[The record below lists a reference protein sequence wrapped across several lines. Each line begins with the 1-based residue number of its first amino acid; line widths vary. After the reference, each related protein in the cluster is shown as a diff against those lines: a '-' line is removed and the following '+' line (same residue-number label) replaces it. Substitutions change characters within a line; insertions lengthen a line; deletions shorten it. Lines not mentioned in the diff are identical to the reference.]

1 MAWTVPVTDRVG
13 GELMTADDCN
23 RITGN
28 ILYLSTSAILTA
40 DVGGDSILSDWLSV
54 VLNALQDLCTS
65 IGVTPSG
72 LTEKWTS
79 DNINLIES
87 ITLACYD
94 RVAHL
99 REQQALTVY
108 AGERYSGQGDYY
120 MGGF

>member
-13 GELMTADDCN
+13 GELMTAADCN

-28 ILYLSTSAILTA
+28 IRYLSASAALPA
-40 DVGGDSILSDWLSV
+40 DVDGDSILTDWLSV
-54 VLNALQDLCTS
+54 VLSALQDLCAS
-65 IGVTPSG
+65 IGITPSG
-72 LTEKWTS
+72 LTGKWSS

-108 AGERYSGQGDYY
+108 AGELYSGQGDYY